1 MFLYSSLRLS
11 QRGLREMQL
20 RRYSLPLLIE
30 SSSSSWYTGPL
41 SSYSYTSTS
50 PTLRFFDLTTSAS
63 RPLANFSPTAATSP
77 SASTEVAVATGD
89 VLTCTVSKGS
99 MRASNLIQPEGF
111 SSLKP
116 LGASTY
122 GSRIPPILLG
132 SSAALAAV
140 LPRAS
145 AAKPEAAWAPK
156 ERRDSADSDWRST
169 AGSRS
174 AALHTT
180 THERTRPRIS
190 GRF

>member
-99 MRASNLIQPEGF
+99 MRSWNLTSYTPGSTSNCVA
-111 SSLKP
+111 
-116 LGASTY
+116 GASVSTEDSLY
-122 GSRIPPILLG
+122 
-132 SSAALAAV
+132 
-140 LPRAS
+140 LP
-145 AAKPEAAWAPK
+145 
-156 ERRDSADSDWRST
+156 
-169 AGSRS
+169 
-174 AALHTT
+174 L
-180 THERTRPRIS
+180 S
-190 GRF
+190 GRPSTLCDRPGYAA

>member
-99 MRASNLIQPEGF
+99 MRSWNLTSYTPGSTSNLFQPEGF

-145 AAKPEAAWAPK
+145 AA
-156 ERRDSADSDWRST
+156 T
-169 AGSRS
+169 A
-174 AALHTT
+174 
-180 THERTRPRIS
+180 RTRTGAAPPGAAARRCPRARTRAREH
-190 GRF
+190 GA